1 MSTWRLYTLPSTYN
15 ASAPQQDPIDHIVDP
30 TLPSLPTRLLL
41 ARQLLEHNLHLSAL
55 DIVSVAREEDSLEV
69 ESAYLEGW
77 AWYLRAKALSE
88 GTETE
93 PSEKPTPA
101 TGSGESGGEKE
112 QEEDKGPENATPA
125 ECLSE
130 SMRALIECAAL
141 YQEQGY
147 PDEGIGAHVGELLDE
162 MKEMGVVPNI
172 QDEEDGEGGEGWE
185 DVEMK

>member
-1 MSTWRLYTLPSTYN
+1 M
-15 ASAPQQDPIDHIVDP
+15 
-30 TLPSLPTRLLL
+30 
-41 ARQLLEHNLHLSAL
+41 LEHNLHLSAL

-77 AWYLRAKALSE
+77 TWYLRAKALSE

-93 PSEKPTPA
+93 PSEKPS
-101 TGSGESGGEKE
+101 TGPDNEIAGAGKGEGAE
-112 QEEDKGPENATPA
+112 EEDKGPEDLSAA

-130 SMRALIECAAL
+130 AMRALIECAAL

-162 MKEMGVVPNI
+162 MKSMGVVPNI
-172 QDEEDGEGGEGWE
+172 QDEEDEEGDGQGEGWE
-185 DVEMK
+185 DVDMK